1 MTRAQLLD
9 SRHST
14 EVEIALKS
22 LFVVA
27 NPVCIIGLLGFSI
40 DLQILE
46 RDLDLE
52 DDMLH
57 FVENVGTLKVN
68 LPRLLEYFLVRYDT

>member
-1 MTRAQLLD
+1 MIRARLQD
-9 SRHST
+9 SRHPT
-14 EVEIALKS
+14 EVETALKS
-22 LFVVA
+22 LIDLA

-52 DDMLH
+52 DEMLY
-57 FVENVGTLKVN
+57 FVENVEEEILGSS
-68 LPRLLEYFLVRYDT
+68 LLWYST